1 MENQKDYSNGDHS
14 FKQWFKLMWKE
25 FYFQLF
31 VAGLAVLIGGIV
43 IGAWLLKIIGLLVC
57 TVIGYKGL
65 YQRWQ
70 DFINGR
76 SR

>member
-14 FKQWFKLMWKE
+14 FKQWFKLMWSE
-25 FYFQLF
+25 TYFQLF
-31 VAGLAVLIGGIV
+31 IAGLAVIILGYYFSSILFGGIGV
-43 IGAWLLKIIGLLVC
+43 LMCGVL
-57 TVIGYKGL
+57 GYKGF
-65 YQRWQ
+65 YQRWI